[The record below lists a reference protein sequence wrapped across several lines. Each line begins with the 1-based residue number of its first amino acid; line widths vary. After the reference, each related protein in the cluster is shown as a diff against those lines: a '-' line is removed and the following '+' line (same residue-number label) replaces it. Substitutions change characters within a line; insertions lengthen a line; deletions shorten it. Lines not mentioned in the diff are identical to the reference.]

1 MTYYVL
7 EQNNK
12 FFLNLC
18 GQYSLVSDVRDATI
32 WKNINDSSLWFLKN
46 ELSNTTGRTWEV
58 REVNNYDIVAVEKIE
73 EPEKARIFYIQLSET
88 LENYEKCV
96 TVEKEFFD
104 PDKYKL
110 LRMWIAK
117 IYIGKV
123 EKQLLIAECYNGKYY
138 RMGYK

>member
-32 WKNINDSSLWFLKN
+32 WRNINNSSLWFLKN
-46 ELSNTTGRTWEV
+46 ALSNTTGRTWEV

-73 EPEKARIFYIQLSET
+73 EPEKARIFYISLSET